1 MKDILSEIVA
11 HKREEINALKERMP
25 VDKIYV
31 NACYHPTASLRNA
44 LETSSHGI
52 IAEFKRRSPSKG
64 WIKRKAKPSDIIP
77 GYRKSGAAALS
88 VLTDEKYFGGTLDDV
103 LAARPLADIPILRK
117 DFTVDEYQL
126 HQACAAGA
134 DAVLLIAATLG
145 VNECRHL
152 AAVAH
157 ELKLETVLEV
167 HSENELEYV
176 NDNIDIIGVNN
187 RNLGTFI
194 TNTANSE
201 YLAPKLPVS
210 ITRISESGI
219 KDAQT
224 ILRLQLLGFKGFLIG
239 ESFMQ
244 ADNPAQEL
252 ARLVA
257 DIWEL
262 YQNLRV

>member
-11 HKREEINALKERMP
+11 HKREEINAFKERMP

-145 VNECRHL
+145 VNVCRL
-152 AAVAH
+152 
-157 ELKLETVLEV
+157 
-167 HSENELEYV
+167 
-176 NDNIDIIGVNN
+176 
-187 RNLGTFI
+187 
-194 TNTANSE
+194 
-201 YLAPKLPVS
+201 
-210 ITRISESGI
+210 
-219 KDAQT
+219 
-224 ILRLQLLGFKGFLIG
+224 
-239 ESFMQ
+239 
-244 ADNPAQEL
+244 
-252 ARLVA
+252 
-257 DIWEL
+257 
-262 YQNLRV
+262 

>member
-64 WIKRKAKPSDIIP
+64 WIKREAKPSDIIP

-134 DAVLLIAATLG
+134 AAVLLIAATLG

-262 YQNLRV
+262 YQNPRV

>member
-1 MKDILSEIVA
+1 M
-11 HKREEINALKERMP
+11 
-25 VDKIYV
+25 
-31 NACYHPTASLRNA
+31 
-44 LETSSHGI
+44 
-52 IAEFKRRSPSKG
+52 
-64 WIKRKAKPSDIIP
+64 
-77 GYRKSGAAALS
+77 
-88 VLTDEKYFGGTLDDV
+88 
-103 LAARPLADIPILRK
+103 
-117 DFTVDEYQL
+117 
-126 HQACAAGA
+126 
-134 DAVLLIAATLG
+134 
-145 VNECRHL
+145 
-152 AAVAH
+152 
-157 ELKLETVLEV
+157 
-167 HSENELEYV
+167 

-187 RNLGTFI
+187 RNLGTCI

-201 YLAPKLPVS
+201 SLDPKLPVS

-262 YQNLRV
+262 YQNPRV